1 MIYLDNAATTKVSQK
16 AVEEMVKAMTVDYG
30 NPSSLYDFGMRA
42 EKLVS
47 DSRKSIANLL
57 GVKPNNLFFTSCGTE
72 GNNIAINGSVTN
84 DKKEEFITTNIE
96 HSSVFKTYNKLKD
109 DRIVHFVDVGD
120 DFNVDDIVDLVNEK
134 TRLVSVMQVNNE
146 TGRILPINELG
157 KKIKRKNPNTLFHVD
172 GVQGFGKIRID
183 IDDSKIDFYSISGH
197 KIHAPK
203 GVGAIFIRNPEKVK
217 PLFTG
222 GSQEFGISPGTEN
235 VAGIVA
241 LKCASEEV
249 FSKIDET
256 YDKLLKMK
264 TDLMDKLSKIDGVY
278 FNSKIEGY
286 SPYITNVCFNYIK
299 SEVLLHYLE
308 QDGIYISTGSACNG
322 SKKSRIIQSIN
333 TPDEFSDG
341 CIRISF
347 TDDTPYDVIDVFVE
361 KLKLRL
367 EDIRD
372 IMRR

>member
-120 DFNVDDIVDLVNEK
+120 DFKVDDIVDLVNEK

-146 TGRILPINELG
+146 TGRILQINELG
-157 KKIKRKNPNTLFHVD
+157 KKIKQKNPNTLFHVD
-172 GVQGFGKIRID
+172 GIQGFGKIRID